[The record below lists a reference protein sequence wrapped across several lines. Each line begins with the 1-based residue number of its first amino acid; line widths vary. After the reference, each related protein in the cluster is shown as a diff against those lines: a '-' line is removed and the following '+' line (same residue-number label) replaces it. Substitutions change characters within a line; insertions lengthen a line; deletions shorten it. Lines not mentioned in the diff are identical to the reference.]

1 MISFKKGDKVMLV
14 AHKVEIYA
22 TVKQQ
27 TYLLQCVGA
36 NRFAYNQLVE
46 LFNKSEKIPTKTI
59 FANKI
64 KELREANEWMAE
76 LSTRVVRNTVDDIS
90 NAIKKAFTKEMKAK
104 RLSTKKHWLGMP
116 KFKKRG
122 VSDSFAF
129 REKEKFKVINRKFR
143 FEKLPKN
150 LGWLKLRQSIR
161 FSGTLKQV
169 TISCKANKWFASFLI
184 DTEDIKPLEPKGNSV
199 GVDLGIKELAT
210 LSDGKVF
217 TNIRSLRSKSKKLR
231 MLNKQLSRQTKLSAS
246 WYKTKAKLAKLYYY
260 TTEARKSVLHDLTS
274 YLVKNFDLISIED
287 LNVSGM
293 LSNHKLARSIADIG
307 FYEFR
312 RQLEYKAKWYKR
324 DLVIVDRFYPSSKTC
339 SSCGSVKS
347 DLKLSDRVYKCKECG
362 LSLDRDLNASYNLQ
376 KVATRSRETIN
387 DCGEVSLETL
397 RSSNIAKLIT
407 W

>member
-1 MISFKKGDKVMLV
+1 MLV
-14 AHKVEIYA
+14 AHKIELYT

-27 TYLLQCVGA
+27 AYLLQCVGA

-46 LFNKSEKIPTKTI
+46 LFNNSEKIPTKTD
-59 FANKI
+59 FTNKV
-64 KELREANEWMAE
+64 KELREANEWLDE
-76 LSTRVVRNTVDDIS
+76 LSTRVVRNAIDDIS
-90 NAIKKAFTKEMKAK
+90 SAIKKAFTKELIAK

-122 VSDSFAF
+122 QSDSFAF
-129 REKEKFKVINRKFR
+129 REKEKFKVVNRKFR

-150 LGWLKLRQSIR
+150 LGWLKLRQPIR
-161 FSGTLKQV
+161 FTGTLKQV
-169 TISCKANKWFASFLI
+169 TISRKANRWFASFLI
-184 DTEDIKPLEPKGNSV
+184 DTEDIKPLEPNGQSV

-210 LSDGKVF
+210 LSNDKVF
-217 TNIRSLRSKSKKLR
+217 TNIRSLTSKAKKLR
-231 MLNKQLSRQTKLSAS
+231 KLNKKLSRQVKKSVDWYRTKEKLS
-246 WYKTKAKLAKLYYY
+246 KLYHY
-260 TTEARKSVLHDLTS
+260 TTEARKSVLHNLTS

-293 LSNHKLARSIADIG
+293 LANHRLARSIADIG

-312 RQLEYKAKWYKR
+312 RQLEYKAKWYHR
-324 DLVIVDRFYPSSKTC
+324 TLAIVDRFYPSSKTC
-339 SSCGSVKS
+339 SKCGSIKS
-347 DLKLSDRVYKCKECG
+347 DLKLSDRVYKCEECG

-387 DCGEVSLETL
+387 GGGEVSLETL
-397 RSSNIAKLIT
+397 RSHNIAKLIT